1 MVFSGVP
8 HSTTTSDIY
17 NGYFIPK
24 GLYLSGLQKVAD
36 DSKLLGVVVI
46 ANTWQARAMLI
57 LNSLE

>member
-1 MVFSGVP
+1 MVFLGVP

-24 GLYLSGLQKVAD
+24 GLNLSGLQKVAN
-36 DSKLLGVVVI
+36 DSKNLGVVVI

-57 LNSLE
+57 VNSLE